1 MAHVRRQDRT
11 GWYLPSF
18 FEGFREILR
27 LKFMA
32 ITAGSTVS
40 DLELVDYIAKLPSGA
55 ELEQDRAILRAEALK
70 RATTA
75 QTEGEGDGEQIAVVS
90 GKLKRKTIRPKS
102 GVKPK
107 PKTKDVRPSIID
119 RLAPHLNGQEMEED
133 EES

>member
-70 RATTA
+70 RATAA
-75 QTEGEGDGEQIAVVS
+75 QTEGDGEQVAVVS

-107 PKTKDVRPSIID
+107 PKSKDVRPSIID
-119 RLAPHLNGQEMEED
+119 RLAPHLNGQDMEED

>member
-70 RATTA
+70 RATAA
-75 QTEGEGDGEQIAVVS
+75 QTEGDGEQVVVVS

-107 PKTKDVRPSIID
+107 PKSKDVRPSIID
-119 RLAPHLNGQEMEED
+119 RLAPHLNGQDMEED